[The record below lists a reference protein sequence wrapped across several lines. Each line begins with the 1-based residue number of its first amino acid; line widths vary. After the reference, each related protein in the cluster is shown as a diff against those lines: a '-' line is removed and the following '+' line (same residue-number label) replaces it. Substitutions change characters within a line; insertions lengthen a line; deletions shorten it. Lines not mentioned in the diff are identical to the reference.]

1 MKNSD
6 SPKILITGATGTIG
20 SELAR
25 QLSDKGVAFRA
36 MVRTLENTADLSSLK
51 GAEIVLGDFNDETS
65 LSKALIGI
73 DKAFL
78 LTNSSEEAEQLQ
90 QRFVDVANRC
100 SGVKHI
106 VKLSQLHAKADSP
119 VRFLRYHAAVEQK
132 IKDSDMNYTF
142 LRPNLFMQG
151 LLGFKDV
158 IKQQHAFYASIGDA
172 KISLVDIRDIASIAV
187 EALTVTGHENKTYAI
202 TGPEALTHAEL
213 AGIFSDV
220 LSNKIQFVDIA
231 PEDMKTAL
239 LAVGFPLWQAEGLI
253 EDYAHYSRGEA
264 SEVYDT
270 VETILGKP
278 ARNFKNFVQDFAGAF
293 S

>member
-1 MKNSD
+1 MKNPD

-36 MVRTLENTADLSSLK
+36 IVRTLENTADLSSLK
-51 GAEIVLGDFNDETS
+51 GAEIVLGDFNDEAS

-90 QRFVDVANRC
+90 QRFVDVANR

-132 IKDSDMNYTF
+132 IKDSGMDYTF

-172 KISLVDIRDIASIAV
+172 KISLVDIRDIASIAA
-187 EALTVTGHENKTYAI
+187 EALTVAGHENKTYAI
-202 TGPEALTHAEL
+202 SGPQALTHAEL

-220 LSNKIQFVDIA
+220 LEKTIQFVDIT

-239 LAVGFPLWQAEGLI
+239 FTVGFPLWQAEGLI

-270 VETILGKP
+270 VKTILGKP
-278 ARNFKNFVQDFAGAF
+278 ARDFKNFVQDFASAF